1 MNWYKQAPWYK
12 QAVSRSRKLETIA
25 KYLTTIVFHSLKQF
39 KNENSFYIQ
48 ELSLNVS
55 YKVFF
60 LKSLKKNE
68 PPVVDGAYFPTTN
81 SIHIRIGISQ
91 EDVGY
96 YNNYNS
102 IIPKNMYN
110 TIYSPLLETFRHEIE
125 HAWQNINGKLKY
137 YKTPPR
143 VNDDRYNSF
152 LNIKNYILD
161 NVEKE
166 AFVASIVLLA
176 KNQKIKVKDA
186 IKIYVANYLN
196 SFKNHEMKQYREYIK
211 NHGSYNQLIEEISQ
225 SLFDFA
231 KQKYH
236 IKEQPI
242 LL

>member
-1 MNWYKQAPWYK
+1 MNWYK

-102 IIPKNMYN
+102 IIYLK
-110 TIYSPLLETFRHEIE
+110 TITNFI
-125 HAWQNINGKLKY
+125 IFFIIIIK
-137 YKTPPR
+137 R
-143 VNDDRYNSF
+143 VS
-152 LNIKNYILD
+152 
-161 NVEKE
+161 
-166 AFVASIVLLA
+166 
-176 KNQKIKVKDA
+176 QK
-186 IKIYVANYLN
+186 
-196 SFKNHEMKQYREYIK
+196 H
-211 NHGSYNQLIEEISQ
+211 H
-225 SLFDFA
+225 
-231 KQKYH
+231 
-236 IKEQPI
+236 
-242 LL
+242 